1 MKLSSDAHHRVRG
14 IGLYVQ
20 DQLSLGDWHLLAGLR
35 RDDFTVTSRRN
46 DLDKEETLSVTS
58 LSPRLGLVWNPI
70 EEHAFYTSYS
80 KTFTPVGGELIGIT
94 PGTRTTTWIPS
105 TPGSMKGA

>member
-14 IGLYVQ
+14 VGLYVQ

-94 PGTRTTTWIPS
+94 RGQEQQ
-105 TPGSMKGA
+105 PGSPAHPAL

>member
-1 MKLSSDAHHRVRG
+1 MKLSSDANHKVRG
-14 IGLYVQ
+14 YGLYVQ

-46 DLDKEETLSVTS
+46 DLNKEETVSVTS

-70 EEHAFYTSYS
+70 EEHAFYASYS

-94 PGTRTTTWIPS
+94 RATRTTTWIPS
-105 TPGSMKGA
+105 TPGCTRAA